1 MNLNEIIAVNLKRL
15 RAERGFSLGKLSELS
30 GVSKVML
37 SQIEKG
43 ESNPT
48 INTLWKIAGGLQVSY
63 TKLIDEQ
70 IDAPLLIRKEESVIA
85 EYDGYRAYHYNT
97 ANPARDFE
105 FFNGELD
112 AHKEYT
118 SEGHGMNTHEY
129 LLVTRGEMVLRYGG
143 EDADADVLRRAAEVA
158 QATEF
163 IDELPDGFETAI
175 SQGGTNVSG
184 GQRQRLSIARALVKK
199 APVYIF
205 DDTFSALDFKTDAKL
220 RKALKG
226 YTEGATVLIVA
237 QRVSTIM
244 HAEQIVV
251 LDEGR
256 VMGIGTH
263 RELLASCKTYRE
275 IAESQLSKEEL
286 A

>member
-1 MNLNEIIAVNLKRL
+1 MSCATPSAMCRRKACCSAATI
-15 RAERGFSLGKLSELS
+15 S
-30 GVSKVML
+30 
-37 SQIEKG
+37 
-43 ESNPT
+43 SN
-48 INTLWKIAGGLQVSY
+48 
-63 TKLIDEQ
+63 
-70 IDAPLLIRKEESVIA
+70 
-85 EYDGYRAYHYNT
+85 
-97 ANPARDFE
+97 
-105 FFNGELD
+105 
-112 AHKEYT
+112 
-118 SEGHGMNTHEY
+118 
-129 LLVTRGEMVLRYGG
+129 LRYGD
-143 EDADADVLRRAAEVA
+143 EDARTTDVLRRAAEVA

-163 IDELPDGFETAI
+163 IDELPDGFETDI

-256 VMGIGTH
+256 VVGIGTH
-263 RELLASCKTYRE
+263 RELLAKLRDLPRDRGKPAFKGG
-275 IAESQLSKEEL
+275 IGIMAEQKHRGPMGGRPPRHD
-286 A
+286 AR